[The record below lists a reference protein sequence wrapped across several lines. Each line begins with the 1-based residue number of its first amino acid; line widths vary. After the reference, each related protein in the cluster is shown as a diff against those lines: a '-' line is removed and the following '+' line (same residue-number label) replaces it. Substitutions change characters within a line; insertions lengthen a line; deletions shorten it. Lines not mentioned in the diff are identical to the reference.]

1 MPEQTAAEKK
11 AQQEAEAAEKARIE
25 EHTKAEKGNWV
36 TVKKGNEELQI
47 NRSTLSAH
55 QDAGWKLV
63 QGE

>member
-25 EHTKAEKGNWV
+25 EYTKAEKGNWV
-36 TVKKGNEELQI
+36 TVKKGGEELQI
-47 NRSTLSAH
+47 NRATLSAH